1 MVLSDENN
9 FNQKSGLAESP
20 QLNTKATST
29 SKTSAQRSWARV
41 VTKNRKSLLH
51 STNSSSMANMV
62 TSTPSTLD
70 APMISKTSIWRTGH
84 GSGSVFID
92 MTGRKESK
100 IEFLHLVA
108 QQYPSRVGVLTQQV
122 GTLKFV
128 EINFAPDDDAL
139 SECLAN
145 GITFAD
151 KSTILPCRAL
161 DTHMQVVRL
170 RLSNLPFLNEKSL
183 MKGLEKSLRKYGDI
197 LDVGILLE
205 PTTGTYM
212 CTGYAVLNVATKTE
226 TFEPLTHLIPWD
238 EQRECGFYAVW
249 NQMPVY
255 CRYCH
260 EEGHVVAN
268 CPKRKTRHTCWNCGV
283 VGHIAA
289 ECSRDKPSK
298 KARKQPEPPTKLF
311 DTVQSHN
318 APPEVLPNDVCTP
331 DEVSEELMEDLVEPD
346 AHNNM
351 SEPLDTTV
359 PVDVPAPTLNAE
371 TASKHIVKRQ
381 KKDRRPTPYVLPAT
395 RSKSTLLK
403 AQLPTPEQDESVDNT
418 SPVITIAHLDSS
430 SSGTLAGEDSYT
442 TNLQ

>member
-1 MVLSDENN
+1 MVLSDKNN

-29 SKTSAQRSWARV
+29 SKTSAQRSWTRV

-51 STNSSSMANMV
+51 STNSSSTANMV

-122 GTLKFV
+122 GTLKFA

-170 RLSNLPFLNEKSL
+170 RLSNLPFLNEKAL

-212 CTGYAVLNVATKTE
+212 CTGYAVLNVASKTE

-238 EQRECGFYAVW
+238 EQRGCGFYAVW

-311 DTVQSHN
+311 DTVQVN
-318 APPEVLPNDVCTP
+318 NVPPEVLPNDVCTP

-346 AHNNM
+346 AQNNM
-351 SEPLDTTV
+351 SETLDTIV
-359 PVDVPAPTLNAE
+359 PVDVPASTLNAE
-371 TASKHIVKRQ
+371 TASKHSVKRQ

-395 RSKSTLLK
+395 RSKSTLIK
-403 AQLPTPEQDESVDNT
+403 A
-418 SPVITIAHLDSS
+418 
-430 SSGTLAGEDSYT
+430 
-442 TNLQ
+442 